1 MKNSKVILAAVIG
14 SLMSVSAMANNLAGT
29 VTFTGNLIAAPCIID
44 AATQNVNINFGQVIA
59 DNDTIVE
66 NTKESEIKLGGC
78 DFSAM
83 PAVNRVEVKFS
94 GQPDL
99 DHPDLLRVTGSAKG
113 VGIRFMNVTGHDL
126 PLNNGA
132 ISVNSAGNND
142 LSIKF
147 KTKVVRTVGPI
158 IHGDL
163 AANATYSIEYK

>member
-1 MKNSKVILAAVIG
+1 MKNSKVILAAVIC

-59 DNDTIVE
+59 DNDSIVE
-66 NTKESEIKLGGC
+66 NTREGEIKLGSC

-83 PAVNRVEVKFS
+83 PGVNRVEVKFS
-94 GQPDL
+94 GQQDL
-99 DHPDLLRVTGSAKG
+99 DNADLLRIAGSAKG
-113 VGIRFMNVTGHDL
+113 VGIRFMNENGHNL
-126 PLNNGA
+126 ALTSGA
-132 ISVNSAGNND
+132 ISVNNVGNND

-147 KTKVVRTVGPI
+147 KTKVVRTVGSI